1 MLLVNLKEFDG
12 SCNNRGR
19 REHKTNAAE
28 WSWRRE
34 EWAEAEAEAA
44 LGLYH
49 DNSVIDLIN
58 HD

>member
-1 MLLVNLKEFDG
+1 MIGPVITVVSEKIKETQLSG
-12 SCNNRGR
+12 
-19 REHKTNAAE
+19 
-28 WSWRRE
+28 E
-34 EWAEAEAEAA
+34 EWADAEAA